1 MVVQGVGVVVVGG
14 IGPVEAL
21 QPLLLLLHKVG
32 VGARAGGGQ
41 AGQAAVGPWL
51 IPGGDGWR
59 RWSGA
64 QGGGR
69 SGDLRWHGDGRRGR
83 RLRGDRNWD
92 GGHTSAVVGVVGGGV
107 VVLLLLVV
115 EVLVLVLVERERR
128 RSLGRS
134 LAVVVVVVL
143 CRHGG

>member
-32 VGARAGGGQ
+32 VGARAGRGQ